1 MERNEK
7 IRNELKSRRLY
18 LYELAEAADISEPT
32 IVRWMREPLTDD
44 RYARLLAA
52 LESLKG
58 GVVNA

>member
-32 IVRWMREPLTDD
+32 IVRWMREPLTDEH
-44 RYARLLAA
+44 YARLSAA

-58 GVVNA
+58 GVVNV